1 MFIPC
6 SCRDCDGLAVGR
18 APSRF
23 PHSNMHLGAYGDE
36 HVDDCHRLFA
46 CGRTKE
52 RPYIRM

>member
-23 PHSNMHLGAYGDE
+23 PHSNVHLGAYGDE
-36 HVDDCHRLFA
+36 HVDDYCWLFA
-46 CGRTKE
+46 CGRTKV
-52 RPYIRM
+52 RPYI